1 MIQPFLVNSQQVY
14 ITSINTK
21 SIAVYWFILLIIIT
35 SLIALPFLYFD
46 ISVKSSG
53 IIRPSSERT
62 EIKPIQSGIIE
73 TIFYKEGQLVQQ
85 DSIIAQLRNNDF
97 FAKKILSDYELM
109 QRRQYIHDLALLT
122 SMGYISNGTLGNMQS
137 PVYKQQITRFIY
149 QTSEQE
155 ASLKK
160 VKKELWM
167 DSTLSVDG
175 VIAPKE
181 MFDKIVENEK
191 LQAAYHA
198 FKNEQIS
205 IWQQDLAKYQLELS
219 QLEAQQQQLLQEK
232 KLYEVKS
239 PVTGILQGINNRY
252 AGGFIQSGESLCIV
266 SPENDLLA
274 ECYVP
279 TQDVGLL
286 KINQLVKF
294 QVDAFDYNYFGI
306 LTGKIISIDNDF
318 TLMDNKPV
326 FKVRCLLDASQ
337 LHLKNGFTG
346 QLKKG
351 LTLQARFIV
360 TRRSAWQLLFDK
372 ANDWLNPSSPINN

>member
-1 MIQPFLVNSQQVY
+1 VIPFYTDHNILSFLNKEDNKQHTIYWILVIV
-14 ITSINTK
+14 T
-21 SIAVYWFILLIIIT
+21 LT
-35 SLIALPFLYFD
+35 SLISLPFLYFD

-62 EIKPIQSGIIE
+62 DIKPIQSGIIE
-73 TIFYKEGQLVQQ
+73 TIFHKEGQLVQQ

-97 FAKKILSDYELM
+97 FAKKILSDYELT

-122 SMGYISNGTLGNMQS
+122 AMGYISNGTLANLQS

-149 QTSEQE
+149 QSSEQE

-167 DSTLSVDG
+167 DSILSVDG

-181 MFDKIVENEK
+181 MFDKIIENEK

-232 KLYEVKS
+232 KLFEIKS
-239 PVTGILQGINNRY
+239 PVTGIVQGINNRY
-252 AGGFIQSGESLCIV
+252 AGGFIQAGESLCIV
-266 SPENDLLA
+266 SPETDLLA
-274 ECYVP
+274 ECYIT

-286 KINQLVKF
+286 KIDQLVKF

-306 LTGKIISIDNDF
+306 FTGKIISIDNDF
-318 TLMDNKPV
+318 TMMDNKPV

-372 ANDWLNPSSPINN
+372 ANDWLNPSSPIKN